1 MQGTVSTPIPQTVG
15 PAVQAYL
22 LGTLDLPAALAF
34 QRRLVYDISGERG
47 TGAVILCE
55 HPASITVGRAGSAS
69 HIRSTS
75 QELQAQSVTVEWIAR
90 GGGVIRHTPGQVV
103 CYPILSLAEL
113 RMTPDVYVRTLC
125 EIVAEVV
132 QSFGIGAEIDTNAP
146 SILVRGRRVAQVGV
160 AIRREVTSFGV
171 VMNVTP
177 DLELFRDLDID
188 GDPTPMTS
196 LQRECPVPVRVQAV
210 RQRLLEALAERFHFA
225 RVSVFHSH
233 PTFLPRTSPN
243 AIIPAPTR

>member
-1 MQGTVSTPIPQTVG
+1 MLETDCHPPAVG
-15 PAVQAYL
+15 PVVQAYL
-22 LGTLDLPAALAF
+22 LGSLDLPTALAF
-34 QRRLVYDISGERG
+34 QRRLVYDISGEPN

-55 HPASITVGRAGSAS
+55 HPSSITVGRAGSAS

-75 QELQAQSVTVEWIAR
+75 QELRAQSVTVEWIAR

-146 SILVRGRRVAQVGV
+146 SILVRGRRVAQIGV

>member
-1 MQGTVSTPIPQTVG
+1 MLETSCPTPSVG
-15 PAVQAYL
+15 PVVQAYL
-22 LGTLDLPAALAF
+22 LGSLDLPTALAF
-34 QRRLVYDISGERG
+34 QRRLVYDISGEPN

-55 HPASITVGRAGSAS
+55 HPASITIGRAGSAS

-75 QELQAQSVTVEWIAR
+75 QELQAQSLTVEWIAR

-113 RMTPDVYVRTLC
+113 RMTPAVYIQTLC

-132 QSFGIGAEIDTNAP
+132 RSFGIGAEIDSEAP
-146 SILVRGRRVAQVGV
+146 AIRIRGRRVAQVGV
-160 AIRREVTSFGV
+160 AIRRDVTSFGV

-233 PTFLPRTSPN
+233 PTFLPRTSQN